1 MVPKISDSWLLSSDS
16 LALSLQGNE
25 EIVRLLLIYGAR
37 TRADPPLVN
46 ESNGEVPTSL
56 DALEALRNVDGPS
69 TSTGPTLLHVG
80 SMRHLVHS
88 SIENGATSEPS
99 DNAQLPATANG
110 HSPAEKPSHSNAR
123 ERQKATAGNP
133 DAKPDTNQ
141 DSEPESPGIDVEDYL
156 RRQASGNV
164 GPEGPNTPLAHPT
177 PIRARNSSITIL
189 TDLRPTTSNLSS
201 LTSGTSDPVRA
212 PENRTSPPVPPAA
225 RKSNRTPPL
234 PSPTQHRTPLSS
246 PQLSLRGSDTD
257 VPTRYRERES
267 DGRRSPEV
275 VPLVQ
280 AAHRARSE
288 AQDSQP
294 SRGPETRRIS
304 VHPVEEPGGGNRA
317 GGLVVAL
324 GGLTMGGLL
333 GLAGK
338 VFERCGGG
346 DPISGSCFR
355 EGQHRGK
362 DLCACA
368 SFVT

>member
-1 MVPKISDSWLLSSDS
+1 
-16 LALSLQGNE
+16 
-25 EIVRLLLIYGAR
+25 VRLLLIYGAR
-37 TRADPPLVN
+37 TKADLPLVN
-46 ESNGEVPTSL
+46 GNNGEVPTSL
-56 DALEALRNVDGPS
+56 FALEALRNVDGPS

-88 SIENGATSEPS
+88 SAENGATSEPS
-99 DNAQLPATANG
+99 DGTPPPATANG
-110 HSPAEKPSHSNAR
+110 HSTAEKRSHSNAR
-123 ERQKATAGNP
+123 NGKKAAEGNP
-133 DAKPDTNQ
+133 DLEPDTNP
-141 DSEPESPGIDVEDYL
+141 EPESPGIDVEDYL

-164 GPEGPNTPLAHPT
+164 GHEAPNTPLAHPT
-177 PIRARNSSITIL
+177 PVRPHNSLIPIL

-201 LTSGTSDPVRA
+201 LTSGTSDPV
-212 PENRTSPPVPPAA
+212 PNPPNRTSPPVP

-234 PSPTQHRTPLSS
+234 PSPTHHRTPLSS

-294 SRGPETRRIS
+294 GRGPETRRIS
-304 VHPVEEPGGGNRA
+304 VHPVEEPGGGTRA

-338 VFERCGGG
+338 ASERRGSGDPNFDSCSREGLHLHRSWKGSVCRFFAWNVFEGLWELKICGFCHGLGG
-346 DPISGSCFR
+346 EDR
-355 EGQHRGK
+355 
-362 DLCACA
+362 
-368 SFVT
+368 